1 MYNKTVFIKRLTKP
15 MLPIEKWHKHPKT
28 KSKTLPGASEP
39 KLDRSS
45 HVEFSPVPL
54 DKNLS
59 RSIIEQACSRI
70 KSQNISETGCTVCGK
85 LRLLCRM
92 DRLKA
97 IKQQLHVLAALEVSC
112 VECKNSSSPLHKY
125 KDSVLDYNCKIVC
138 DSCCGSIRKGK
149 IPKLS
154 LANGL

>member
-70 KSQNISETGCTVCGK
+70 KSVKLGVLSVESSGCYAEWI
-85 LRLLCRM
+85 
-92 DRLKA
+92 D
-97 IKQQLHVLAALEVSC
+97 
-112 VECKNSSSPLHKY
+112 
-125 KDSVLDYNCKIVC
+125 
-138 DSCCGSIRKGK
+138 
-149 IPKLS
+149 
-154 LANGL
+154 

>member
-59 RSIIEQACSRI
+59 RSIIE
-70 KSQNISETGCTVCGK
+70 
-85 LRLLCRM
+85 
-92 DRLKA
+92 
-97 IKQQLHVLAALEVSC
+97 
-112 VECKNSSSPLHKY
+112 
-125 KDSVLDYNCKIVC
+125 
-138 DSCCGSIRKGK
+138 
-149 IPKLS
+149 
-154 LANGL
+154 